1 MTIEKTLND
10 RVENL
15 RAELERAEQNLRQH
29 QELTPT
35 HKLAEELH
43 KKLCH
48 WNHTDGCSWEY
59 EHNYGS
65 DDYRFGHEYA
75 HDQYLE
81 KAKKIAAVTDP
92 EIAIQVFQEL

>member
-1 MTIEKTLND
+1 MTIQTTLTT
-10 RVENL
+10 RVEKL
-15 RAELERAEQNLRQH
+15 RAELAEAENNLNQY
-29 QELTPT
+29 QALTPV

-48 WNHTDGCSWEY
+48 WNHTDGCSWGY

-65 DDYRFGHEYA
+65 ADYRFGHEYA

-81 KAKKIAAVTDP
+81 KAQKIAAVTDP
-92 EIAIQVFQEL
+92 EVAIQVFQEL